1 MTSCSS
7 ARRRSVMLPPMR
19 PSPII
24 PIFTSLASSGRR
36 PRSHVL
42 QSDPP
47 DAAPALAERLEVA
60 RGLRLDEP
68 AEAEVAIRNRQLLAE
83 VVHDLDEDTRARAA
97 LVQLSRRVQVARPEP
112 DGDRAT
118 DGAGP
123 LDQRLEPLLAR
134 GVDVGE
140 DRDVVLARLGVREQ
154 LVDVTLGGEVDRA
167 STLEQRVGAVLGRL
181 HVGLVEGVDPED
193 RARDGDGE
201 LPAEEL
207 LTQLV
212 RVGKPRLVDLDVVAL
227 AAGSTGT
234 SPLPCFPVDSASS
247 CSTHSANPPGFSFN
261 ATLSRP
267 SRQASAS
274 ASPSSSPGLPS
285 SSRHASRISSARS
298 SRRMTSRP
306 TSAAGTIPNGESA
319 E

>member
-7 ARRRSVMLPPMR
+7 APRRSVMLPPMR
-19 PSPII
+19 PSPLI
-24 PIFTSLASSGRR
+24 PIFTSLASSGRL

-42 QSDPP
+42 QSDPC
-47 DAAPALAERLEVA
+47 DAAAALAERLEVA

-118 DGAGP
+118 GRAGP

-140 DRDVVLARLGVREQ
+140 DCDVVLARLGVREQ

-212 RVGKPRLVDLDVVAL
+212 RVRKPRLVYLDVVAL
-227 AAGSTGT
+227 AARKHGDEPLALLPRRLGEQLLDPQREPSRTGRAPSNARRSTPRPARRRGT
-234 SPLPCFPVDSASS
+234 SVR
-247 CSTHSANPPGFSFN
+247 PPAPP
-261 ATLSRP
+261 AT
-267 SRQASAS
+267 
-274 ASPSSSPGLPS
+274 SPDP
-285 SSRHASRISSARS
+285 
-298 SRRMTSRP
+298 
-306 TSAAGTIPNGESA
+306 
-319 E
+319 